1 MALSSA
7 GSAGAYPGGARRPLD
22 GREAVCF
29 PLTGARSTSMPMTD
43 VERNAARL
51 AALPLGDVRL
61 ALSASPPGFAP
72 ALSALQRRMA
82 ALGAQCV
89 PLRRVC
95 AFPDV
100 AAPGCG
106 AIHARLADASGARV
120 DVSLRGWPASGAPV
134 SDALLQA
141 ATGIT
146 GWHARAEHAWRSLGV
161 DYVSTLGASLA
172 SASAL
177 AALAAQRGRDGAP
190 PAALSLCLADA
201 ALFAMGQY
209 LAMDHAGQPVQP
221 PRDTND
227 RPPPFESGDGE
238 RFEFEAL
245 DPDAWGRF
253 WQRAGAAA
261 DDIAAGWRPFM
272 LRYTQACAP
281 LPAGLFRVVAR
292 LDYASL
298 CAIAR
303 DTGTYVSAVRDAAAL
318 RDDPRDARWRAG
330 GPWQF
335 DPAAEPA
342 GTPPFARGEVPAVP
356 GRPLAGMTVL
366 ESCRLIQ
373 GPLAGH
379 VLRLLGARVIKIE
392 PPGGDPMR
400 GMPPLAGGVSAH
412 FDAINRGK
420 QCIELD
426 LHTRAGR
433 DRVFDLARDAD
444 VFLHNWAPGR
454 AARLELTAADFARV
468 APALVYASASG
479 AGHEPAHDDP
489 VGTDFMVQA
498 HSGLAALI
506 GGPHGRG
513 GALLTLVDVLGGV
526 AAAEGVAAAL
536 YARAVDGRARGFD
549 SAMTGAAALL
559 VAHAH
564 EAAVA
569 PRADAAPLAAALG
582 LPAAYATRDGRLMID
597 VPPGERGAGWLVR
610 LCGAV
615 HGVVPDDAAER
626 LAAALAVHD
635 TAHWQREFAAHDVPA
650 VAIAADVA
658 DVAAHPLLA
667 GSLRREADRLAVT
680 CPWTF
685 THTETLR

>member
-1 MALSSA
+1 
-7 GSAGAYPGGARRPLD
+7 
-22 GREAVCF
+22 
-29 PLTGARSTSMPMTD
+29 MPMTD
-43 VERNAARL
+43 VERNAASL
-51 AALPLGDVRL
+51 AAPPLGGVRL
-61 ALSASPPGFAP
+61 TLPAASPGFAP
-72 ALSALQRRMA
+72 AQAALRRRMV
-82 ALGAQCV
+82 ALGVQCA
-89 PLRRVC
+89 PLPLAC
-95 AFPDV
+95 ALPDGG
-100 AAPGCG
+100 AAADG

-120 DVSLRGWPASGAPV
+120 DVSLRGWPAAVAPV

-146 GWHARAEHAWRSLGV
+146 GWHARAVHAWRPLGV
-161 DYVSTLGASLA
+161 DYVSTLAASLA
-172 SASAL
+172 SVSAL
-177 AALAAQRGRDGAP
+177 SALAAQRGRDGAL

-209 LAMDHAGQPVQP
+209 LAMDHVGQPAQQ
-221 PRDTND
+221 PRDAND
-227 RPPPFESGDGE
+227 RPPPFESGDGV
-238 RFEFEAL
+238 RFELEAL

-253 WQRAGAAA
+253 WRRVAAGE

-272 LRYTQACAP
+272 LRYTQALAP
-281 LPAGLFRVVAR
+281 LPVGLFRAAAR
-292 LDYASL
+292 FDYASL
-298 CAIAR
+298 GAIAR
-303 DTGTYVSAVRDAAAL
+303 ETGTYVSAVRDAAAL

-342 GTPPFARGEVPAVP
+342 SARTFARGNVPAVHD
-356 GRPLAGMTVL
+356 RPLAGITVL

-379 VLRLLGARVIKIE
+379 VLRLLGARVLKIE

-400 GMPPLAGGVSAH
+400 GMPPFAGGVSAH

-420 QCIELD
+420 ECVELD
-426 LHTRAGR
+426 LRTRAGR
-433 DRVFDLARDAD
+433 DRVLELARDAD

-454 AARLELTAADFARV
+454 AVRLELTAADFAAV
-468 APALVYASASG
+468 APALVYVSASG
-479 AGHEPAHDDP
+479 AGREPAPDDP

-498 HSGLAALI
+498 HSGLASLI
-506 GGPHGRG
+506 GGPHGSG

-559 VAHAH
+559 VAHEH
-564 EAAVA
+564 EVAVA
-569 PRADAAPLAAALG
+569 MRRNDAAPLVAALG

-597 VPPGERGAGWLVR
+597 VPPGERGAAR
-610 LCGAV
+610 IATLCGVV
-615 HGVVPDDAAER
+615 HGTVPDDAAER
-626 LAAALAVHD
+626 LAAALAMHD
-635 TAHWQREFAAHDVPA
+635 TTHWQHEFAAHDVPA
-650 VAIAADVA
+650 VAIAPDAACVA
-658 DVAAHPLLA
+658 THSLLT
-667 GSLRREADRLAVT
+667 GSVRREADRLSVA

>member
-1 MALSSA
+1 
-7 GSAGAYPGGARRPLD
+7 
-22 GREAVCF
+22 
-29 PLTGARSTSMPMTD
+29 MTD
-43 VERNAARL
+43 VERNA
-51 AALPLGDVRL
+51 VRL
-61 ALSASPPGFAP
+61 VAVPLSGVRLTLSTSPRGFVP
-72 ALSALQRRMA
+72 TLSALRRRVA
-82 ALGAQCV
+82 ALGAQCSPP
-89 PLRRVC
+89 PL
-95 AFPDV
+95 AAALPDGD
-100 AAPGCG
+100 ASAGRE
-106 AIHARLADASGARV
+106 AIHACLADASGARV
-120 DVSLRGWPASGAPV
+120 DVSLRGWPAADAPV

-146 GWHARAEHAWRSLGV
+146 GWHSRAANVWRPLGV

-177 AALAAQRGRDGAP
+177 AALAAQRRCDGAP
-190 PAALSLCLADA
+190 PVALSLCLADA

-209 LAMDHAGQPVQP
+209 LAMDHAGQPAHP
-221 PRDTND
+221 PHGASD
-227 RPPPFESGDGE
+227 RSPPFESGDGV
-238 RFEFEAL
+238 RFELEAL

-253 WQRAGAAA
+253 WQRAAAGA

-272 LRYTQACAP
+272 LRYTQARAP
-281 LPAGLFRVVAR
+281 LPDGLFRAAAG

-298 CAIAR
+298 RAIAH
-303 DTGTYVSAVRDAAAL
+303 DTGAYVSAVRDAAAL
-318 RDDPRDARWRAG
+318 RDDSRDMRWRAS

-342 GTPPFARGEVPAVP
+342 GARAFARDDAPALRC
-356 GRPLAGMTVL
+356 RPLAGVTVL

-400 GMPPLAGGVSAH
+400 GMPPLADGVSAH

-420 QCIELD
+420 ECIELD
-426 LHTRAGR
+426 LRTCAGR
-433 DRVFDLARDAD
+433 DRVLDLARDAD

-479 AGHEPAHDDP
+479 AGREPTSDDP

-498 HSGLAALI
+498 HSGLASLI
-506 GGPHGRG
+506 GGPDGRG

-564 EAAVA
+564 EAAAAA
-569 PRADAAPLAAALG
+569 PRAEAGQLAAALG
-582 LPAAYATRDGRLMID
+582 LPGAYATRDGRLMID
-597 VPPGERGAGWLVR
+597 VPPGARGAAR
-610 LCGAV
+610 IATLCGAM
-615 HGVVPDDAAER
+615 HGAVSDDAAGR
-626 LAAALAVHD
+626 LASALKLHD
-635 TAHWQREFAAHDVPA
+635 TAHWLRDFAAHDVPS
-650 VAIAADVA
+650 VAIAPDAAGVA
-658 DVAAHPLLA
+658 THPLLA
-667 GSLRREADRLAVT
+667 GSVRYEADRLSVA

-685 THTETLR
+685 THTEMLR